1 MHFCIVKIRVLK
13 YYVLKLTQINT
24 ANKRLLLNATCHLI
38 FLRNKTSKERQ
49 CHATSMICA
58 MLLNSFKEIQ
68 NPHAKL
74 CCMSLQKEERPNRSS
89 N

>member
-13 YYVLKLTQINT
+13 YVLKLTQINT
-24 ANKRLLLNATCHLI
+24 ANKRLLLNATRHLI
-38 FLRNKTSKERQ
+38 FLRNKTSKER
-49 CHATSMICA
+49 HATSMICA